1 MGLEPTTLGTTIRCS
16 NQAELHPPF
25 QGRKDTIF
33 FNFSKW
39 LKKKSKKQTAK
50 ITERVCTITLF
61 FTFESMFPQ
70 KKKLYSSGSLSRLA
84 WQKFRR
90 NIQGMV
96 ALYVIG
102 LAILTGIFAYL
113 IIPDA
118 TPNANRQILEL
129 ATQKPGFKVNLLE
142 VRKNDILPREDFLHQ
157 LFLGSKDSYAFVP
170 VTSYHFDKG
179 RIFVKIFDEDG
190 GGLTKSFALT
200 DVLFPV
206 KGKQKITGNNIE
218 YTSLDGEKHFIPID
232 KLKAQVLQNNLAT
245 KTFILG
251 TDQFGRDLL
260 SRLLLGTR
268 ISLSVGFISVAIS
281 LLVGILLGSMAGFYR
296 GKVDDLIMWF
306 INVVWSIPT
315 LLLVIAIT
323 FALGKG
329 FWQIFIAVGL
339 TMWVE
344 VARVVRGQMMSVR
357 EKEYVEA
364 GFALGYSNFRIMM
377 RHILPNILSPVIV
390 ISAANFAAAI
400 LIEAGLSFLGIGVQP
415 PVPSWGNMIKEYY
428 SFIVLDSAYLA
439 IIPGIAIVILVLA
452 FMTLGNSLRD
462 ALDVKIE

>member
-1 MGLEPTTLGTTIRCS
+1 MI
-16 NQAELHPPF
+16 A
-25 QGRKDTIF
+25 
-33 FNFSKW
+33 
-39 LKKKSKKQTAK
+39 
-50 ITERVCTITLF
+50 
-61 FTFESMFPQ
+61 
-70 KKKLYSSGSLSRLA
+70 LS
-84 WQKFRR
+84 
-90 NIQGMV
+90 
-96 ALYVIG
+96 VIG
-102 LAILTGIFAYL
+102 LAILVGIFAYL

-118 TPNANRQILEL
+118 SPNANRQILEL
-129 ATQKPGFKVNLLE
+129 ATQKPGFKVKLLAI
-142 VRKNDILPREDFLHQ
+142 RKNDILPHDGFLHQ
-157 LFLGSKDSYAFVP
+157 MFFGSKDRYSFIP
-170 VTSYHFDKG
+170 VTAYHFNEGK
-179 RIFVKIFDEDG
+179 ITVKVFDEDNN
-190 GGLTKSFALT
+190 GLTESFELS
-200 DVLFPV
+200 DILFPV
-206 KGKQKITGNNIE
+206 KGKQKIVGNKVE
-218 YTSLDGEKHFIPID
+218 YTSLAGKKHVIPITR
-232 KLKAQVLQNNLAT
+232 LKAQILQNNLET
-245 KTFILG
+245 KIFWLG

-296 GKVDDLIMWF
+296 GKVDELIMWF

-364 GFALGYSNFRIMM
+364 GFALGYSNFRIML

-415 PVPSWGNMIKEYY
+415 PIPSWGNMIKEYY

-439 IIPGIAIVILVLA
+439 IIPGVAIVFLVLA

-462 ALDVKIE
+462 ALDVKI